1 MKDSRGARNV
11 MMRRTFIPAAI
22 AILVTGV
29 AILGVGAILYHTVF
43 FYKADGVMS
52 PETAA
57 RAGLVRDDGT
67 RFSSE
72 LAFKKG
78 EAGFY
83 YRERRAT
90 AFIDRTNYTGIDL
103 ATECKRLGGCKW
115 QGQQESR

>member
-1 MKDSRGARNV
+1 
-11 MMRRTFIPAAI
+11 MMRRAFIPAAI

-29 AILGVGAILYHTVF
+29 AILGVGAVLRHTVF
-43 FYKADGVMS
+43 FYRADGVMLA
-52 PETAA
+52 ETAA
-57 RAGLVRDDGT
+57 CAGLVKDDGT

-83 YRERRAT
+83 YRERRTT
-90 AFIDRTNYTGIDL
+90 AFIDRTNYTSIDL
-103 ATECKRLGGCKW
+103 ANECKRRGGCKW